1 MAGVRDWRRRKP
13 REVQV
18 HTRAETV
25 PQSILDRIEALERRE
40 IDWQH
45 AFQIVIQTV
54 ENQVGR
60 VHGIESALV
69 KLSTIAQE
77 RIEQAG

>member
-25 PQSILDRIEALERRE
+25 SQELIDRIASLECRE
-40 IDWQH
+40 IEWQK
-45 AFQIVIQTV
+45 ALQFVIQTV

-69 KLSTIAQE
+69 ELSSLAEQ
-77 RIEQAG
+77 RIGKTG